1 MVIFMFYYLKG
12 ILAHVE
18 PGLAVIDVG
27 GVGYA
32 CHTSITS
39 LSRVEVGAEAT
50 FYTYLHVREDM
61 MDLYGFSDPEELSC
75 FKMLIGISGVGP
87 KAALSILSVVS
98 PSQLALAV
106 VSGDEK
112 PLLAASGVGKKMAQR
127 ILLECKDKIAKEQI
141 ALASEGTI
149 SMPVMANDAAGEAAA
164 ALAVLGYSKGEIDSV
179 LRGIDTTDMDVEEIV
194 KKALFGLM
202 R

>member
-1 MVIFMFYYLKG
+1 MFYYLKG
-12 ILAHVE
+12 TLAAIE
-18 PGLAVIDVG
+18 QGLAVIDVG

-32 CHTSITS
+32 CHTSLTTLSKVTS
-39 LSRVEVGAEAT
+39 GSQVT
-50 FYTYLHVREDM
+50 FYTYLHVREDV
-61 MDLYGFSDPEELSC
+61 MDLYGFCDQEELSC

-87 KAALSILSVVS
+87 KAALAILSVVS
-98 PSQLALAV
+98 PSQLTLAV

-127 ILLECKDKIAKEQI
+127 VILELKDKIAKEQI
-141 ALASEGTI
+141 AIANEGSI
-149 SMPVMANDAAGEAAA
+149 SIPVMANDATGEAAA
-164 ALAVLGYSKGEIDSV
+164 ALAVLGYSKAEIDSV
-179 LRGIDTTDMDVEEIV
+179 LRDIDTAGMEVEAIV